1 MADPQVYLYAEYQ
14 VSIPFSQIDWEPINA
29 EMKKF
34 PGLISK
40 TWLAGV
46 NTHSVGGFYAF
57 ETVENA
63 QAYVDGLLAPF
74 AKKVGGNL
82 AVRIFDARATRA
94 ASVGMNSPF
103 FAA

>member
-1 MADPQVYLYAEYQ
+1 VSEPNVYLYAEYQ
-14 VSIPFSQIDWEPINA
+14 VSIPFSQIPWEPINA

-40 TWLAGV
+40 TWLAGA

-57 ETVENA
+57 DTAENA
-63 QAYVDGLLAPF
+63 QNYIDNLLAPF

-82 AVRIFDARATRA
+82 TVRLFDAGATRE
-94 ASVGMNSPF
+94 ASIGMNSPF
-103 FAA
+103 FA